1 MTFYERFL
9 FVSNTIDQL
18 SGRLNHPAPLQGPT
32 PEATMAW
39 EGHPINDGKN
49 SHSISVFFLGN
60 SKKDIKVG
68 IFTKED
74 FDLNRCVL

>member
-49 SHSISVFFLGN
+49 SHSISVFFWEIPKKT
-60 SKKDIKVG
+60 SKLEFSLRK
-68 IFTKED
+68 TST
-74 FDLNRCVL
+74 